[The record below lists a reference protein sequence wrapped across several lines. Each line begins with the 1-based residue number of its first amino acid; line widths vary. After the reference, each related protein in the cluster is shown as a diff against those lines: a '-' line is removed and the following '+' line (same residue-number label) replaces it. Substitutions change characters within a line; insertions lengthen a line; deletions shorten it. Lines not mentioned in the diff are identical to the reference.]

1 MKRYQLWLP
10 LLLIVV
16 ACNNKKAA
24 HQEETKVVKAETMA
38 SSDEVLIKND
48 LLNAVYQ
55 QYLLLS
61 DALIKSDMAAAK
73 ETGMALE
80 LGAKAMQGG
89 QLLASLAA
97 KITAADD
104 LEIQRSLFAQLSNEM
119 IAKMKHTGLQSG
131 EVYVEFCP
139 MALNDKGAFWL
150 SNQKQIKNPYYG
162 ESMLDCGEVKEIL
175 R

>member
-16 ACNNKKAA
+16 ACNNKKVA

-38 SSDEVLIKND
+38 SSDKVLIKND

-61 DALIKSDMAAAK
+61 DALIKSDVAAAK

-97 KITAADD
+97 KITDADE
-104 LEIQRSLFAQLSNEM
+104 LETQRSLFAQLSSEM